1 MDLEKTFDQVPREVV
16 KTAMRK
22 LGVNE
27 WLIRIV
33 MTMYKN
39 NNSVIRANNTVG
51 DKFDVKVGVHQ
62 GSALSSL
69 LFVVVLEPL
78 LR

>member
-1 MDLEKTFDQVPREVV
+1 MDLEKAFDQVPREVV